1 MHEATVI
8 MTTLCRSG
16 SPGARVAEHKGEVV
30 LVRLTLIDPACFGKE
45 LLACAH
51 LLRLP
56 RKTTG
61 TGRDF

>member
-8 MTTLCRSG
+8 MTTPRRSG
-16 SPGARVAEHKGEVV
+16 SPGARVEEHKGEGV
-30 LVRLTLIDPACFGKE
+30 LVRLTLIDPACFGEE

-56 RKTTG
+56 RNTTG
-61 TGRDF
+61 TGLDY